1 MMSHPSIVDSS
12 EGDPKGNSEGRESVP
27 SAAERVS
34 LPAWESFPT
43 RDRQLLVKTIVQTA
57 RRQVQARPLR
67 PASAMS
73 LALEARG

>member
-1 MMSHPSIVDSS
+1 MMPQPSSQPAILESA
-12 EGDPKGNSEGRESVP
+12 KGHESVP

-34 LPAWESFPT
+34 LPTWESFPT

-57 RRQVQARPLR
+57 RRQIQARPLR
-67 PASAMS
+67 PPSAMS